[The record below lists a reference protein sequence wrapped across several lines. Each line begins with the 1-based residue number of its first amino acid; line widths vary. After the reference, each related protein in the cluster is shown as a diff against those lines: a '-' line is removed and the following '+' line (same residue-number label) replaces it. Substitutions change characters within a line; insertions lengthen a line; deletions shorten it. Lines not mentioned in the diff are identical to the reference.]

1 MIIRETFR
9 RPALS
14 GRFKAGCLAGLFPVL
29 ALWCLIPGPAWAQAG
44 GDPVRIAVIY
54 DRTGEASVG
63 IGERDFRGAA
73 LAVAAINASGGLLGR
88 HVELLEFDNAG
99 TTLGARHAAK
109 QAVAAGVLAVVGGP
123 FSGMSK
129 AIAEVCQE
137 ARTPFVASIAT
148 HADVTRAG
156 DCAFRICF
164 TDDQQW
170 DLLARFALQALGARK
185 AAVLVNVGSDYSM
198 GLAATFTRAF
208 QAGGGDI
215 VLEDAFK
222 TNDADFSRQLTAVA
236 EKAPDV
242 VFVPSY
248 ALESGRILR
257 QAKAM
262 GITATFLGGD
272 GWGPTMIDIGGAAVR
287 GHYYTTHWHPEAP
300 FPAGRAAAEAYRA
313 AYGESPFQPDA
324 ILAHDAVMVL
334 ADAVRRAGT
343 PDREKVIPA
352 LARTRDF
359 PGGTGTITFDENR
372 NPIGKDVTIMRFT
385 DDQAVFHATFR

>member
-1 MIIRETFR
+1 M
-9 RPALS
+9 
-14 GRFKAGCLAGLFPVL
+14 
-29 ALWCLIPGPAWAQAG
+29 
-44 GDPVRIAVIY
+44 RIAAVY

-73 LAVAAINASGGLLGR
+73 LAVAAINASGGLLGS

-99 TTLGARHAAK
+99 TPLGARHAAK

-148 HADVTRAG
+148 HADVTRVG
-156 DCAFRICF
+156 DCVFRVCF
-164 TDDQQW
+164 TDDQQG

-185 AAVLVNVGSDYSM
+185 AAVLVNMGSDYSM

-208 QAGGGDI
+208 QAGGGHI
-215 VLEDAFK
+215 VLEGAFK
-222 TNDADFSRQLTAVA
+222 ANDTDFSRQLTAVA
-236 EKAPDV
+236 EKGPDV

-272 GWGPTMIDIGGAAVR
+272 GWGPTMIDIGGEAVR

-300 FPAGRAAAEAYRA
+300 FPTGRAAAEAYRA
-313 AYGESPFQPDA
+313 AYGESPLQPDA

-343 PDREKVIPA
+343 LDREKIIPA
-352 LARTRDF
+352 LTRTRDF

-372 NPIGKDVTIMRFT
+372 NPTGKDVTIMRFT
-385 DDQAVFHATFR
+385 DDKAVFHATFR

>member
-1 MIIRETFR
+1 MIARETFR
-9 RPALS
+9 RPVLS
-14 GRFKAGCLAGLFPVL
+14 GRFRPGFLAGFFSAFV
-29 ALWCLIPGPAWAQAG
+29 LWCLLPGLAEARPEG
-44 GDPVRIAVIY
+44 TPVRIAAIY

-63 IGERDFRGAA
+63 IRERDFRGAA
-73 LAVAAINASGGLLGR
+73 LAVAAVNASGGLLGSP
-88 HVELLEFDNAG
+88 VELLEFDNAG
-99 TTLGARHAAK
+99 TPLGARHAAK

-123 FSGMSK
+123 FSGLSK

-148 HADVTRAG
+148 HADVTRVG

-164 TDDQQW
+164 TDDQQG

-185 AAVLVNVGSDYSM
+185 AAVLVNVGSDYSL

-208 QAGGGDI
+208 QAGGGHI
-215 VLEDAFK
+215 VFEGAFK
-222 TNDADFSRQLTAVA
+222 TNDADFSRQLTAAA
-236 EKAPDV
+236 EKTPDV

-262 GITATFLGGD
+262 GITTTFLGGD
-272 GWGPTMIDIGGAAVR
+272 GWGPTMIDIGGEAVR

-300 FPAGRAAAEAYRA
+300 CPAGRAAAEAYRA
-313 AYGESPFQPDA
+313 AYGESPVQPDA

-343 PDREKVIPA
+343 LDREKIISA
-352 LARTRDF
+352 LARTRGF

-372 NPIGKDVTIMRFT
+372 NPTGKDVTIMRFT